1 MTERDAWPL
10 LLALSALNV
19 LAFVDRQLVAA
30 LAPVL
35 MAELGLSRAD
45 IGLLIGPVFVVVLGV
60 STLFLGA
67 AADRARRPR
76 IVAGGLAVWSAATAL
91 TGTASGFAA
100 LAAWRALVGVGEAS
114 LSPAAVSMLGDRYPP
129 SRLGFATSV
138 YYAGIPVGFACS
150 LALAGWLVPRF
161 GWRSCFHLLGVLG
174 LAAVALVWRMAD
186 PPRRAHPAGPAGLE
200 SAPSGTLRSRL
211 RRAFTDEPRLAFLVA
226 GATLLTYASASSQHL
241 VTWLVQERG
250 FAYSRAAYL
259 ASAVVLGAG
268 LVGSL
273 ALGGLTDAAQ
283 RRRPGGRLF
292 AFVGLG
298 AVSLAA
304 NTGFYLLPASSPLFL
319 AAWLVAQAWTLGWFG
334 PMLAAIHDRAPAG
347 SRATVVGFALMAINL
362 LGVGSGPWITGA
374 IGDRAGLT
382 TGLLTS
388 VAVGALGLAVVG
400 LAALRDGGPVIPRD
414 ARPVIPRDAGRTG
427 PEESAVSASAQADS
441 SSPGQP
447 KLLGMTTLRI
457 VE

>member
-1 MTERDAWPL
+1 M
-10 LLALSALNV
+10 
-19 LAFVDRQLVAA
+19 
-30 LAPVL
+30 
-35 MAELGLSRAD
+35 
-45 IGLLIGPVFVVVLGV
+45 
-60 STLFLGA
+60 
-67 AADRARRPR
+67 
-76 IVAGGLAVWSAATAL
+76 
-91 TGTASGFAA
+91 
-100 LAAWRALVGVGEAS
+100 
-114 LSPAAVSMLGDRYPP
+114 
-129 SRLGFATSV
+129 
-138 YYAGIPVGFACS
+138 
-150 LALAGWLVPRF
+150 
-161 GWRSCFHLLGVLG
+161 
-174 LAAVALVWRMAD
+174 
-186 PPRRAHPAGPAGLE
+186 
-200 SAPSGTLRSRL
+200 
-211 RRAFTDEPRLAFLVA
+211 
-226 GATLLTYASASSQHL
+226 
-241 VTWLVQERG
+241 QERG

-283 RRRPGGRLF
+283 RRRPGGRLL

-334 PMLAAIHDRAPAG
+334 PILAAIHDRAPAG

-382 TGLLTS
+382 TGLLAS

-400 LAALRDGGPVIPRD
+400 LAALRDGGPVIPM
-414 ARPVIPRDAGRTG
+414 DAGRTATEAQPRARRG
-427 PEESAVSASAQADS
+427 ADERGESAVSAPAQADS
-441 SSPGQP
+441 SSPGQR
-447 KLLGMTTLRI
+447 KLLGMTTLGEAPRSVEKLHGMTTLRI